1 MKERV
6 KELCKVLE
14 ISRREFCRRIGKSEG
29 WTNTMNENTTIGTV
43 RNILH
48 AFPQINIAWLI
59 DGEGDMFV
67 EKQGKMLNDEPIG
80 YHVNNNYKDIC
91 EDLRADNKDLREENK
106 RLRDTVLDLMHKN
119 ERLMIENA
127 QLQAKSQK
135 ESKQEIL

>member
-14 ISRREFCRRIGKSEG
+14 ISRRVCRRIGKSEG

-59 DGEGDMFV
+59 DGEETCLSKNRV
-67 EKQGKMLNDEPIG
+67 KKCNDEPIG
-80 YHVNNNYKDIC
+80 YHVNNNYGAYARTLEQTIKIL
-91 EDLRADNKDLREENK
+91 ERKI
-106 RLRDTVLDLMHKN
+106 RD
-119 ERLMIENA
+119 
-127 QLQAKSQK
+127 
-135 ESKQEIL
+135 